1 MARSLNK
8 VMLIGHLGRDPEM
21 RYTPGGDPVV
31 NFSIATSRTWTDQGT
46 NERREA
52 TEWHNI
58 VAWRRLAE
66 TCQRYLRKGSL
77 VYIEGRLETRSWDD
91 RETGKKNYRTEVIA
105 DEMNM
110 LDSRPEGQE
119 GSDSQE
125 ERTTTARRPS
135 ASPASRDGGREGA
148 RDRSHLR
155 PVGGA
160 SDGADDDRHM
170 DLDDTPF

>member
-91 RETGKKNYRTEVIA
+91 RETGKKNYH
-105 DEMNM
+105 
-110 LDSRPEGQE
+110 
-119 GSDSQE
+119 SDSVYRKFSYPYPTFKDKYNVLLEQC
-125 ERTTTARRPS
+125 S
-135 ASPASRDGGREGA
+135 C
-148 RDRSHLR
+148 
-155 PVGGA
+155 
-160 SDGADDDRHM
+160 
-170 DLDDTPF
+170 